1 MEFKVD
7 TKISEDITVCKTNL
21 TINKYAVVFGE
32 LDKPVFV
39 ALRKSKISAIKVAEK
54 ALKKNNGLNT
64 VVFYCRCYFFAMH
77 STSTKTFLGSLET
90 STQLLA
96 GKGATK

>member
-7 TKISEDITVCKTNL
+7 KKISENITVCKTNL

-39 ALRKSKISAIKVAEK
+39 ALRKSKTSAIKVAEK
-54 ALKKNNGLNT
+54 ALKKQRLKHRCFLF
-64 VVFYCRCYFFAMH
+64 VVVISLRCTRPRPERFW
-77 STSTKTFLGSLET
+77 EVC
-90 STQLLA
+90 
-96 GKGATK
+96 

>member
-1 MEFKVD
+1 MVAFYYERCYYEDKSAYKEGNMEFKVD
-7 TKISEDITVCKTNL
+7 KKISEDITVCKTNL

-54 ALKKNNGLNT
+54 ALKKT
-64 VVFYCRCYFFAMH
+64 TA
-77 STSTKTFLGSLET
+77 
-90 STQLLA
+90 
-96 GKGATK
+96 

>member
-1 MEFKVD
+1 MVAFYYERCYYEDKSAYKEGNMEFKVD
-7 TKISEDITVCKTNL
+7 KKISENITVCKTNL

-54 ALKKNNGLNT
+54 ALKKT
-64 VVFYCRCYFFAMH
+64 TA
-77 STSTKTFLGSLET
+77 
-90 STQLLA
+90 
-96 GKGATK
+96 

>member
-1 MEFKVD
+1 MVAFYYERCYYEDKSAYKEENMEFKVD
-7 TKISEDITVCKTNL
+7 KKISEDITVCKTNL

-54 ALKKNNGLNT
+54 ALKKT
-64 VVFYCRCYFFAMH
+64 TA
-77 STSTKTFLGSLET
+77 
-90 STQLLA
+90 
-96 GKGATK
+96 

>member
-1 MEFKVD
+1 MVAFYFKRCYYEDKSAYKEGNMEFKVD
-7 TKISEDITVCKTNL
+7 KKISEDITVCKTNL

-54 ALKKNNGLNT
+54 ELKKT
-64 VVFYCRCYFFAMH
+64 TA
-77 STSTKTFLGSLET
+77 
-90 STQLLA
+90 
-96 GKGATK
+96 

>member
-7 TKISEDITVCKTNL
+7 KKISENITVCKTNL

-39 ALRKSKISAIKVAEK
+39 ALRKSKTSAINVAAK
-54 ALKKNNGLNT
+54 ALKKNNGLKH
-64 VVFYCRCYFFAMH
+64 RC
-77 STSTKTFLGSLET
+77 FLFVIVISLRCTRPRPERFWEVC
-90 STQLLA
+90 
-96 GKGATK
+96 

>member
-1 MEFKVD
+1 MVAFYYERCYYEDKSAYKEGKMEFKVD
-7 TKISEDITVCKTNL
+7 KKISENITVCKTNL

-54 ALKKNNGLNT
+54 ALKKT
-64 VVFYCRCYFFAMH
+64 TA
-77 STSTKTFLGSLET
+77 
-90 STQLLA
+90 
-96 GKGATK
+96 

>member
-7 TKISEDITVCKTNL
+7 KKISENITVCKTNL

-39 ALRKSKISAIKVAEK
+39 ALRKSKTSAINVAKK
-54 ALKKNNGLNT
+54 ALKKT
-64 VVFYCRCYFFAMH
+64 TA
-77 STSTKTFLGSLET
+77 
-90 STQLLA
+90 
-96 GKGATK
+96 

>member
-1 MEFKVD
+1 MVAFYYKRCYYEDKSAYKEGNMEFKVD
-7 TKISEDITVCKTNL
+7 KKISENITVCKTNL

-54 ALKKNNGLNT
+54 ELKKT
-64 VVFYCRCYFFAMH
+64 TA
-77 STSTKTFLGSLET
+77 
-90 STQLLA
+90 
-96 GKGATK
+96 

>member
-1 MEFKVD
+1 MVAFYYKRCYYEDKSAYKDGNMEFKVD
-7 TKISEDITVCKTNL
+7 KKISEDITVCKTNL

-54 ALKKNNGLNT
+54 ALKKT
-64 VVFYCRCYFFAMH
+64 TA
-77 STSTKTFLGSLET
+77 
-90 STQLLA
+90 
-96 GKGATK
+96 